1 MKVLFVN
8 SCVRENSR
16 TLALSKAYL
25 NKYCVG
31 DIINEVNVS
40 GENLSPLN
48 AKTLKEREDDVSKQN
63 LTEDKYALAY
73 EFAAADKIVVAA
85 PFWDFS
91 LPSALR
97 VYIEQIAVNGI
108 TFGYPH
114 GVPTGYCMAE
124 ELVYITTAGGYI
136 GENSSLEHYLNEL
149 CAMFGIRKLTFI
161 KAEGLDIAHNNPE
174 EILKEAIL
182 KL

>member
-1 MKVLFVN
+1 MKILFVN

-16 TLALSKAYL
+16 TLTLSKAYL
-25 NKYCVG
+25 NKYCSD
-31 DIINEVNVS
+31 DIINMVNIS
-40 GENLSPLN
+40 EENLLPLN
-48 AKTLKEREDDVSKQN
+48 AKTLKEREEDISKQD
-63 LTEDKYALAY
+63 LTEDKYSLAY
-73 EFAAADKIVVAA
+73 EFAAADKIIIAA

-91 LPSALR
+91 LPSMLR
-97 VYIEQIAVNGI
+97 VYLEQVAVNGI

-114 GVPTGYCMAE
+114 GTPTGYCMAE

-149 CAMFGIRKLTFI
+149 CTMFGIGKLRFI
-161 KAEGLDIAHNNPE
+161 KAEGLDITHNNPD

>member
-16 TLALSKAYL
+16 TLTLSKAYL
-25 NKYCVG
+25 NNYCA
-31 DIINEVNVS
+31 DDTINVVNVS

-48 AKTLKEREDDVSKQN
+48 AKTLEEREEDISKHD
-63 LTEDKYALAY
+63 LTEKKYALAY

-91 LPSALR
+91 FPSMLR
-97 VYIEQIAVNGI
+97 VYIEQVAVNGI

-149 CAMFGIRKLTFI
+149 CAMFGIGKLTFI
-161 KAEGLDIAHNNPE
+161 KAEGLDIAHNNPN

>member
-1 MKVLFVN
+1 MKILFIN

-16 TLALSKAYL
+16 TLSHSKAYL
-25 NKYCVG
+25 NKYCAD
-31 DIINEVNVS
+31 DIIGEVNIS
-40 GENLSPLN
+40 SKNLLPLN
-48 AKTLKEREDDVSKQN
+48 AKTIKERENDISKQN

-73 EFAAADKIVVAA
+73 EFASADKIVVAA

-91 LPSALR
+91 FPSMLR

-149 CAMFGIRKLTFI
+149 CAMFGIEKLTFI
-161 KAEGLDIAHNNPE
+161 KAEGLDITGNNPD
-174 EILKEAIL
+174 EILNTAIL